1 MLFRHIAFLHSFFS
15 YIFSTTSAYKEHPM
29 IKYTADHEW
38 LSIDG
43 DTATVGI
50 THHAQDALGDV
61 VFVDLPEVGKTFAQK
76 DVAGVVESVKAA
88 ADVYMPVTGEITE
101 VNEALRADPAL
112 ANSDPLG
119 AGWFFKVKLSNV
131 AEVADLLDETAYNAL
146 AQ

>member
-1 MLFRHIAFLHSFFS
+1 MS
-15 YIFSTTSAYKEHPM
+15 
-29 IKYTADHEW
+29 IKYTPDHEW
-38 LSIDG
+38 LNVEG

-61 VFVDLPEVGKTFAQK
+61 VFVDLPEVGKTYAAK

-101 VNEALRADPAL
+101 VNDALRDDPSL
-112 ANSDPLG
+112 ANTDPMG
-119 AGWFFKVKLSNV
+119 AGWFFKVKLSNPSELD
-131 AEVADLLDETAYNAL
+131 ALMDETSYTSFSA